1 MTDLFEEY
9 GIEYK
14 PKDLFAE
21 YGVNPPSAAETNKN
35 VFDNATID
43 INGFVSEKRQ
53 EWQNSPL
60 EAISQLSRDENGETN
75 FQWYN
80 PISWVGSGIS
90 AYRKTIDD
98 RLNFLEQNKKMV
110 QNLITPEQFEEFKAK
125 GAIGVF
131 ESAKK
136 NVKWGNAPFIGS
148 FVEGYEKGKIADI
161 MDKIKAGEELSSAED
176 ESVKEYILDGIEQ
189 TVRGHSIGGR
199 IVDGLAQMPAFMI
212 EYATAK
218 GLVGVA
224 AKKAGTTIAGKK
236 IAETAAKI
244 TASGKVGAAAVKTSQ
259 VVGSAAGRALFM
271 PGQVY
276 NNYNDIRLNS
286 AYSLSEN
293 GQILFNENQDKPATM
308 VLKAFGLTTI
318 TALSEESG
326 EAITGLVKKGVSPIY
341 NRLPAKVRNG
351 IVKLARQTEKYKD
364 TPISKM
370 FSAGGYSNVLG
381 EIGEERLEG
390 LLGAVTG
397 LNPQGDS
404 YFDSIGNAL
413 LPGWDQFL
421 VEAGVISIAGGARSG
436 LNYLYAKGFNPT
448 VLKGL
453 STAEQDKVVNREVNK
468 EVGAINPPVAIQE
481 LPVEQ
486 IFLSPDI
493 PNFKEG
499 ANENGVVTGEE
510 LQGSYDRLGTAPI
523 VVWERNNGRMEVI
536 TGRHRLDLARR
547 TGEATIPAQVVREA
561 DGFTAEQA
569 RMFDVEQ
576 NIKDEKGTIRDY
588 VRYFKNK
595 KMTKEEA
602 ESKGLLQRKGGH
614 AFNIASKAEGGLYS
628 LFIDGKISD
637 AKAEAIANGAP
648 NNEAAQAAGIK
659 KADKM
664 SAEELQSYTAL
675 LSQMK
680 PAEENG
686 GDLFGFDDSAEKE
699 AEKIAKLVAK
709 DKKDIDA
716 KISAVRGA
724 LKNPELAKKMGL
736 SFKATPEAIGNEV
749 KKLLFQRQQ
758 LDNFYTDEKL
768 MKHYRGLLAGQS
780 ESVFDVLPDA
790 VPENFFAE
798 ESSETKQT
806 AKTQENKQKSI
817 EEAAEIKIDDSESTF
832 ELAYRKWLDDIMP
845 LQKLAEDERVELKDG
860 QRPDLLARAYQ
871 YSARMIEKNISDQ
884 TYYIDEMGNEVVTGE
899 GLTPI
904 LKDFFATMNGIEPN
918 KAKARQDLND
928 FLVARRYLEDLDE
941 MEDVEVTEAQKK
953 QSAENLLR
961 LSDKYG
967 EDLEMFVDFGN
978 RIYGFQQRIL
988 ENLVRSGNLSQEQF
1002 DDITSRH
1009 KHYVPFKRVIE
1020 DKQISGIGGRGVFD
1034 ETKTSK
1040 VVKRIKGSERDVKD
1054 IFISIANNAA
1064 KTLDLAYRNRIAR
1077 SVADLKEFMP
1087 EYVQAK
1093 KPIFEHGT
1101 AKTKVAY
1108 DPRFRQQLEKAIDF
1122 FGGTVEHVKS
1132 IGKAKGEGL
1141 ILGLYNSQ
1149 ENSIRKR
1156 LGSQDR
1162 TLSHEFGHMIDF
1174 VLGVSEKIKNNDV
1187 ILNEISKLA
1196 EDRFFP
1202 IVGLTSEKGQVKF
1215 TEKTANLPDAY
1226 VEYVKSPREAIANAF
1241 DLYFSSKAYMKK
1253 AAPETYKFI
1262 ENLFNT
1268 PHLRFLKDIRPSS
1281 ASATEEI
1288 ETNVFIPSKQKP
1300 YGNVIEYYEDGKR
1313 KFVEVSK
1320 PIYEAMHKL
1329 SPIQLG
1335 FVSKFLK
1342 VMSAPATLLRWG
1354 ATMTPNFIVRNA
1366 IKDQFTAF
1374 IQTDKGMRTT
1384 PLQTIKSLCQIIGKG
1399 KLYAE
1404 WERSGGAGGGYYD
1417 WSEQGA
1423 KKYLEE
1429 LQNPKGRFFNTL
1441 KIMEDADL
1449 KGAGRYINIIASPIS
1464 AIVKGWNTLWGV
1476 PSQAVEEATRL
1487 GTYTKAKQAGLSDL
1501 MAANKSREATVDF
1514 GRGGEISRVIN
1525 RLVPFFNVG
1534 LQSADKLARTVKKNP
1549 KAFFFNSIAT
1559 IAFPSIAITTYYLRG
1574 APEEERKRWL
1584 EIPDYVRDNNW
1595 CFFINGELVTFPK
1608 PFTVGYMGTAFEDFL
1623 IWLDKGEKPEARE
1636 FWKLMLGMIG
1646 SMSPVQTA
1654 GSLLSPV
1661 GQVAFEALANYNFFM
1676 GRSIYPKWLES
1687 LPPEERKN
1695 KTTSQLGVAIGE
1707 SFGVSPAIVDNTIFG
1722 LTSTVGRQANLAF
1735 ESMLDQF
1742 KRWNGEEVPED
1753 IIIKKDIPL
1762 VGALIGRLPDG
1773 TRSKSHQ
1780 QFANDYQNF
1789 LQIHT
1794 SYNQRSGADKAEYRR
1809 NHAFELEAYNS
1820 IKGSKK
1826 QLQKVNKELNRIYDD
1841 PKMSAADKTKAV
1853 IDLERKITEIARTAN
1868 KKTEEIRNKFN
1879 D

>member
-110 QNLITPEQFEEFKAK
+110 SNLITAEQFEEFKAK

-131 ESAKK
+131 ESAKR
-136 NVKWGNAPFIGS
+136 NVKWGNAPFVGS

-161 MDKIKAGEELSSAED
+161 MDKIKAGEELSAAED

-199 IVDGLAQMPAFMI
+199 IVDGLAQMPTFMI

-218 GLVGVA
+218 GLVGAA
-224 AKKAGTTIAGKK
+224 AKKAGTTVIGKK
-236 IAETAAKI
+236 VAEKAATIA
-244 TASGKVGAAAVKTSQ
+244 ASGKVGAAAVKTSQ

-271 PGQVY
+271 PQTVY

-381 EIGEERLEG
+381 EIGEERLES

-436 LNYLYAKGFNPT
+436 LNYLYAKGFNPA
-448 VLKGL
+448 VMKGL
-453 STAEQDKVVNREVNK
+453 STTEQDKVVNREVNK
-468 EVGAINPPVAIQE
+468 EVGAINPPVSIQE

-510 LQGSYDRLGTAPI
+510 LQGTYDRLGTAPI

-588 VRYFKNK
+588 VRYFKSK

-628 LFIDGKISD
+628 LFIDGKITD

-675 LSQMK
+675 LSQLK
-680 PAEENG
+680 PTEEGN

-724 LKNPELAKKMGL
+724 LRNPELARKMGL
-736 SFKATPEAIGNEV
+736 SFKATPETIGNEV
-749 KKLLFQRQQ
+749 KKLLFQKQQ

-768 MKHYRGLLAGQS
+768 MKHYRGLLEGQS

-790 VPENFFAE
+790 VPENFLPE
-798 ESSETKQT
+798 ESSDTKQT
-806 AKTQENKQKSI
+806 AKTKESEAPKA

-941 MEDVEVTEAQKK
+941 MEDVEVTDEQKK

-1108 DPRFRQQLEKAIDF
+1108 DARFRQQLEKAIDF

-1132 IGKAKGEGL
+1132 IGKAKSEGL
-1141 ILGLYNSQ
+1141 ILGVYNSK

-1174 VLGVSEKIKNNDV
+1174 VLGVSEKIKNNTV
-1187 ILNEISKLA
+1187 IKNEISKLA

-1202 IVGLTSEKGQVKF
+1202 IVGLTAENGKVKF
-1215 TEKTANLPDAY
+1215 TEKAANIPEDHI
-1226 VEYVKSPREAIANAF
+1226 EYIKSPREAIANAF

-1288 ETNVFIPSKQKP
+1288 ETDVFIPSKQKP

-1354 ATMTPNFIVRNA
+1354 ATTTPNFILRNFV
-1366 IKDQFTAF
+1366 KDQFTAF
-1374 IQTDKGMRTT
+1374 IQTDEGMKTT

-1399 KLYAE
+1399 RLYNE
-1404 WERSGGAGGGYYD
+1404 WERSGGAGGGFYD
-1417 WSEQGA
+1417 WSENGA
-1423 KKYLEE
+1423 KKYLED
-1429 LQNPKGRFFNTL
+1429 LQDPKGRFFKTL
-1441 KIMEDADL
+1441 KVMEDTGWTDWR
-1449 KGAGRYINIIASPIS
+1449 RYVNIIASPFS
-1464 AIVKGWNTLWGV
+1464 ALAKGWNKLIGT
-1476 PSQAVEEATRL
+1476 PSQAIEEATRL
-1487 GTYTKAKQAGLSDL
+1487 GAYTKAKQAGLSDL

-1514 GRGGEISRVIN
+1514 GRGGEISRIVN

-1534 LQSADKLARTVKKNP
+1534 LQSADKLARTIKRNP

-1636 FWKLMLGMIG
+1636 LWEFLAGMIG

-1661 GQVAFEALANYNFFM
+1661 GQVAVEATTNYNFFM
-1676 GRSIYPKWLES
+1676 GRSIYPKWLDD

-1707 SFGVSPAIVDNTIFG
+1707 TLGVSPAIVDNTIFG
-1722 LTSTVGRQANLAF
+1722 LTSTVGKQAIHAS
-1735 ESMLDQF
+1735 ESMFDQF

-1773 TRSKSHQ
+1773 MRSRSFQQFDNNFSYFQQISKSNAQ
-1780 QFANDYQNF
+1780 KTGEEKVKYQ
-1789 LQIHT
+1789 
-1794 SYNQRSGADKAEYRR
+1794 K
-1809 NHAFELEAYNS
+1809 NHAFELEAYKTLKRFKEE
-1820 IKGSKK
+1820 IRK
-1826 QLQKVNKELNRIYDD
+1826 LNKEINRIYDD
-1841 PKMSAADKTKAV
+1841 PKMSAKAKTNAV
-1853 IDLERKITEIARTAN
+1853 IDLERQITTSAYNAN
-1868 KKTEEIRNKFN
+1868 KKTEEIRKKYS